1 MKNIQ
6 ILEEHSHLKASERY
20 VHVIFYY
27 QNQNTTYDVWVPIEY
42 RRTGL
47 NLRNQID
54 IDDYLRVV
62 YSKMNPI
69 NRKKWKEEQEKFWKS
84 KTRALVTQ
92 KFFDT
97 LSKDVKWC
105 CVCCEL
111 PNNPNWARRIQA
123 IKEMGYTI
131 STDIKRFCPK
141 CNSQKTHLVLL
152 PIPRAEVIGNGYE
165 TFPSKLRE
173 RIINTLKNYD
183 AYEGKGT
190 SNHLLPDHK
199 FSEIRWDT
207 NTKAENTIGMTEDE
221 IKDKF
226 QLLTNQRNQQK
237 REVCRTCYQTNK
249 RGTIFGINFFHE
261 GDENWNSSIPKTGKV
276 AESGCR
282 GCPWYDI
289 EEWRNKLNELIKS
302 RIK

>member
-1 MKNIQ
+1 
-6 ILEEHSHLKASERY
+6 
-20 VHVIFYY
+20 
-27 QNQNTTYDVWVPIEY
+27 
-42 RRTGL
+42 
-47 NLRNQID
+47 
-54 IDDYLRVV
+54 
-62 YSKMNPI
+62 
-69 NRKKWKEEQEKFWKS
+69 
-84 KTRALVTQ
+84 
-92 KFFDT
+92 
-97 LSKDVKWC
+97 
-105 CVCCEL
+105 
-111 PNNPNWARRIQA
+111 
-123 IKEMGYTI
+123 MGYTI
-131 STDIKRFCPK
+131 STDTKRFCPK
-141 CNSQKTHLVLL
+141 CNSKKTHLVLL

-173 RIINTLKNYD
+173 RIINTLKSYD
-183 AYEGKGT
+183 AYEGKRT

-207 NTKAENTIGMTEDE
+207 NTKAKNTIDMTEDE
-221 IKDKF
+221 IKEKF

-261 GDENWNSSIPKTGKV
+261 GNENWNSSIPKTGKA